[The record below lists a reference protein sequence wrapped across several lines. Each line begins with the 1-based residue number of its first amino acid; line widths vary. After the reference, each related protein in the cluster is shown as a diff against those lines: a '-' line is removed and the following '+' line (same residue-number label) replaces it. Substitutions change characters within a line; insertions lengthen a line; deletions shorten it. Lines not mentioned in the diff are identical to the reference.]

1 MDFEFSDKINYI
13 IEKSAVWTLADD
25 LHCENLSLS
34 ANENVHIEK
43 LIAENADE
51 VSGIIKLNIYSF
63 TTKSKN
69 TYTLKADDFEKYFIP
84 NTEINDAVMKYNDYN
99 QEYQKMHKPAVVE
112 TITIAVMILLS
123 LATAFLKPILV
134 IIPTV
139 VALVALILF
148 IKDYEKLYRA
158 KSNASFNESKI
169 SNNLGENVG
178 KVNKILK
185 E

>member
-1 MDFEFSDKINYI
+1 MNFEFSDKINYI
-13 IEKSAVWTLADD
+13 IEKSAVWTVTKVLQCEKISLA
-25 LHCENLSLS
+25 EK
-34 ANENVHIEK
+34 ENVHIEK
-43 LIAENADE
+43 LVPENADE
-51 VSGIIKLNIYSF
+51 NSGIIKLKVYSF
-63 TTKSKN
+63 SAKAKD
-69 TYTLKADDFEKYFIP
+69 TLIINADDFENCFTP
-84 NTEINDAVMKYNDYN
+84 NTEINDAIMKFNDYN
-99 QEYQKMHKPAVVE
+99 QEYKKMHKPAVVE
-112 TITIAVMILLS
+112 IITIIVMILLA
-123 LATAFLKPILV
+123 LATTFFKPILV

-169 SNNLGENVG
+169 TNILEENAG